1 MLGDPGD
8 HRLAAVAQEMAE
20 DRSRGGGST
29 GQTDAVGHTAGHGG
43 SDDPS
48 HTGPEPGAAQ
58 AGPARADAADRGPA
72 NAAEPEHPDDADSGA
87 ANSGPAQSDR
97 ADAEAADAEAA
108 SAASADPGD
117 HADAADPADPTTP
130 TGQLR
135 TETDRA
141 RRKRLRHLLTQALAV
156 AVIIAVFA
164 FIFPRIASYSRAWHD
179 VSTMTAPW
187 IATLA
192 GVTVLN
198 LLVNWWFITACL
210 PGLGLR
216 RAAAMNLSSTA
227 VANTVPAGGAIALG
241 VSWNMASAWGFSGEE
256 FTLYTLVSG
265 LWSQFAKFGTPAV
278 ALIALSAVGS
288 ANRSLVLATVLGT
301 AVFLAA
307 LAAVI
312 AALHSDGFMAALGRV
327 AQRFMD
333 WLTGLFHRRG
343 PQHVERGFLG
353 FKHRAAHLLASR
365 GWLISVSTLAS
376 DLGGWLVQLACL
388 RALGVSAAEV
398 SWEKS
403 FAGYALIRLLTT
415 IPITP
420 GGLGITEV
428 GLTEYLA
435 SGASAAVTDQIA
447 AAILLARALTFI
459 VPIPLGAVN
468 FTVWKWLRRKDDPLG

>member
-1 MLGDPGD
+1 
-8 HRLAAVAQEMAE
+8 MAE
-20 DRSRGGGST
+20 DRPRESN
-29 GQTDAVGHTAGHGG
+29 AAG
-43 SDDPS
+43 
-48 HTGPEPGAAQ
+48 Q
-58 AGPARADAADRGPA
+58 AGEGGRTGGA
-72 NAAEPEHPDDADSGA
+72 SG
-87 ANSGPAQSDR
+87 G
-97 ADAEAADAEAA
+97 E
-108 SAASADPGD
+108 
-117 HADAADPADPTTP
+117 
-130 TGQLR
+130 LR
-135 TETDRA
+135 PETDPQRG
-141 RRKRLRHLLTQALAV
+141 RRLRHRLTQLLAV

-164 FIFPRIASYSRAWHD
+164 FIFPRIASYGAAWRV
-179 VSTMTAPW
+179 VSDMSAGW
-187 IATLA
+187 ILTLA

-198 LLVNWWFITACL
+198 LLANWWMITSCL
-210 PGLGLR
+210 PGLGMR

-241 VSWNMASAWGFSGEE
+241 VSWNMASAWGFSGED

-288 ANRSLVLATVLGT
+288 ANRSLVLATILGT

-307 LAAVI
+307 LAALI

-333 WLTGLFHRRG
+333 WLTGLFHRQG
-343 PQHVERGFLG
+343 PRNVERGFLD
-353 FKHRAAHLLASR
+353 FKHRAAHLLTTR
-365 GWLISVSTLAS
+365 GWLISVATLAS

-388 RALGVSAAEV
+388 RACGVVPAEV
-398 SWEKS
+398 SWQKS

-435 SGASAAVTDQIA
+435 SGQGVAATDRIA

-468 FTVWKWLRRKDDPLG
+468 FSVWKWLRRKDDPLG